1 MLIVDRFC
9 LTIFYLLCFFAGMV
23 KYKYQPAVNR
33 LKEAGYQPLAVAPNG
48 ENPLHKDWSNR
59 DISLDEVLSKDT
71 DRYGIRCGDNGL
83 VCIDVD
89 SKHHDNPE
97 LMNKTFID
105 RITCSVL
112 DLDKVVF
119 QKTPSAGGH
128 LFYRADTPQK
138 NTVYSKNQEGLRLV
152 ESRGVGG
159 QAVMYEL
166 DKCAQI
172 ADLPVLTKREEAVIL
187 EAARSFHEY
196 KLQPNSFAE
205 YNQTTSCVNLLLEQ
219 GWTVVSED
227 DVMYK
232 VLRDGN
238 PTSSTSASVYKDSNC
253 AYVFS
258 TSTKLPANK
267 LLTPA
272 DISIE
277 LTFGGDTKAFAK
289 AMGFSKDSTTSVV
302 RRSNYFA
309 VSTIS
314 DMRLLAAKKPPKMLV
329 GALMREKE
337 NAILFAGTN
346 AGKSV
351 LALQIARAIARGEDV
366 CSSLPNEVPARRT
379 LFFDFELSQEQTSQR
394 VKNAISDEPNLKM
407 FHPTGD
413 EYASPDGIC
422 NHVELT
428 IEDFQGEFVVIDN
441 ISMLAEDNEN
451 AADAKALLTKL
462 KAIRQRHDLSMLI
475 VGHSPKRQKY
485 SPIEVKDLAGS
496 AMVGNMFDAVIA
508 LNYSTTGVQDR
519 YLKQLKVR
527 TGAYQFAEDNV
538 ISCSIKENETDGV
551 YFSFYGTSHEMEH
564 LEGRH
569 DNTARD
575 TEILELHRK
584 GLSHRQIAEM
594 VGIGKSRVGE
604 IIKRRS

>member
-1 MLIVDRFC
+1 MRS
-9 LTIFYLLCFFAGMV
+9 
-23 KYKYQPAVNR
+23 
-33 LKEAGYQPLAVAPNG
+33 GYQPLAVAPNG
-48 ENPLHKDWSNR
+48 KKPLHKDWSNR

-83 VCIDVD
+83 MCIDVD

-159 QAVMYEL
+159 QAGMYEL

-196 KLQPNSFAE
+196 KRQPNSFAE
-205 YNQTTSCVNLLLEQ
+205 YNQTTSCVDLLLEQ

-289 AMGFSKDSTTSVV
+289 AMGLIYLASMLSRVATTLKAPVMGVNKLILLGSGGRLQNQMFLGRRISWNLTTMKSIHMTGGVV
-302 RRSNYFA
+302 Q
-309 VSTIS
+309 TC
-314 DMRLLAAKKPPKMLV
+314 
-329 GALMREKE
+329 
-337 NAILFAGTN
+337 
-346 AGKSV
+346 
-351 LALQIARAIARGEDV
+351 ALQFAA
-366 CSSLPNEVPARRT
+366 SRT
-379 LFFDFELSQEQTSQR
+379 E
-394 VKNAISDEPNLKM
+394 
-407 FHPTGD
+407 
-413 EYASPDGIC
+413 
-422 NHVELT
+422 
-428 IEDFQGEFVVIDN
+428 
-441 ISMLAEDNEN
+441 
-451 AADAKALLTKL
+451 
-462 KAIRQRHDLSMLI
+462 
-475 VGHSPKRQKY
+475 
-485 SPIEVKDLAGS
+485 
-496 AMVGNMFDAVIA
+496 
-508 LNYSTTGVQDR
+508 
-519 YLKQLKVR
+519 
-527 TGAYQFAEDNV
+527 
-538 ISCSIKENETDGV
+538 
-551 YFSFYGTSHEMEH
+551 
-564 LEGRH
+564 
-569 DNTARD
+569 
-575 TEILELHRK
+575 
-584 GLSHRQIAEM
+584 
-594 VGIGKSRVGE
+594 
-604 IIKRRS
+604 